1 MTGPGSWYFAC
12 MSVISVNLPKADAER
27 LAELA
32 AREGETP
39 ESIAAAAVR
48 ARLDADANDRAEI
61 QAGLAEIEAGAGMT
75 LEGYEREM
83 DAFMAELQAGRG

>member
-1 MTGPGSWYFAC
+1 MA
-12 MSVISVNLPKADAER
+12 VISVKLPEADAER

-39 ESIAAAAVR
+39 EAVAAAAVQ
-48 ARLDADANDRAEI
+48 ARLDADARDRAEI
-61 QAGLAEIEAGAGMT
+61 ETGLAQLDAGEGMT
-75 LEGYEREM
+75 LEVYEREM

>member
-1 MTGPGSWYFAC
+1 MA
-12 MSVISVNLPKADAER
+12 VISVKLPEADAER

-39 ESIAAAAVR
+39 EAVAAAAVQ
-48 ARLDADANDRAEI
+48 ARLDADARDR
-61 QAGLAEIEAGAGMT
+61 AEIEAGLAQLDAGEGMT
-75 LEGYEREM
+75 LEVYEREM